1 MKSIMKI
8 HPINLKCI
16 AVILCIY
23 NYSYCVA
30 QNWSSWTSIQSNN
43 NSAVQYSYKLIEQYT
58 YKPNRVSVGNSFSLK
73 IKNISLA
80 VVCGEFEVNL
90 HMVNGQKKMSYSFKD
105 LNSGIEKSCPGV
117 YQFADVQSFGSITNV
132 KINDCG
138 ESNSNSR
145 TSPASFTIDYHNDA
159 SKGGTFKYVDPKGQ
173 FSFEAKAS
181 SGLQK
186 AANNPY
192 SQSFKNQGLIPS
204 GTWKIE
210 LITEP
215 KTPKER
221 ELNKYPP
228 IFRLT
233 PIRGVELSSL
243 KTNQFRDGF
252 LIHSGKNP
260 LTASQGCIIL
270 DNASRQKLKNATLKY
285 GSIELKVENKV
296 Y

>member
-1 MKSIMKI
+1 MKYILIFLFVGCHFS
-8 HPINLKCI
+8 
-16 AVILCIY
+16 VI
-23 NYSYCVA
+23 A
-30 QNWSSWTSIQSNN
+30 QNWSSWTSVQSD
-43 NSAVQYSYKLIEQYT
+43 NSNAVQYSYALN
-58 YKPNRVSVGNSFSLK
+58 PVSSGNSFAMK
-73 IKNISLA
+73 IKNNSLA

-90 HMVNGQKKMSYSFKD
+90 NMINGQKKVTYSFKD
-105 LNSGIEKSCPGV
+105 LKSGIERSCPGV

-132 KINDCG
+132 NINDCG
-138 ESNSNSR
+138 GSNSDLK

-173 FSFEAKAS
+173 FSFETKAS

-192 SQSFKNQGLIPS
+192 SQSFKDQGLIPS

-210 LITEP
+210 LITSP
-215 KTPKER
+215 KTPKEI

-233 PIRGVELSSL
+233 PVKVELSSL
-243 KTNQFRDGF
+243 KSEKDRSGF

-270 DNASRQKLKNATLKY
+270 DNASRQKLKDAILKY
-285 GSIELKVENKV
+285 GPIALKIENKV